1 MIVSW
6 KDEAGVAHFG
16 DDKSKA
22 YKQHL
27 ENKPDEKPEK
37 PAAAK
42 PVVVTPTV
50 DEAKRK

>member
-6 KDEAGVAHFG
+6 KDEEGVTYFG

-27 ENKPDEKPEK
+27 ENKPAEKSEK
-37 PAAAK
+37 PALAK
-42 PVVVTPTV
+42 AVVVTPDV
-50 DEAKRK
+50 EEAKRK